1 VFCREL
7 EGKTRILV
15 THALDCLPKVD
26 RVIIMNKGKIDYDG
40 NCENLL
46 NTEFYQNIKGSLD
59 SSHMRESTTEPL
71 IDLEDSPKEEEKK
84 EIEEV
89 STVSS

>member
-1 VFCREL
+1 
-7 EGKTRILV
+7 
-15 THALDCLPKVD
+15 
-26 RVIIMNKGKIDYDG
+26 
-40 NCENLL
+40 
-46 NTEFYQNIKGSLD
+46 
-59 SSHMRESTTEPL
+59 MRESTTEPL